1 MNPGKTLTQ
10 LRQGDLTSI
19 ANALRSKRL
28 SPPFALS
35 SVARIVGASTAQ
47 YVTTALQTISDR
59 GCNAEA
65 LASCIDV
72 LLESLATR
80 PPLEDLVQLVMTGP
94 VESGAYHRDTRVVVT
109 DLFRRAG
116 SSVTIAGYAVHQGK
130 KIFEELA
137 LRMEAIP
144 SLRVRLFLNLAI
156 RPADIPFTS
165 SAVTNFVQ
173 DFRIRHWPANHR
185 LPEIYYDRRVLEAVA
200 GSSIAF
206 HAKCVVL
213 DERELFVSSANFTEA
228 AQNRNIEL
236 GVLLTSETLA
246 RQAEIFLS
254 ELVREGVCVR
264 ATM

>member
-10 LRQGDLTSI
+10 LRQSDLTSI

-35 SVARIVGASTAQ
+35 SVARIVGASMAPI
-47 YVTTALQTISDR
+47 VVDALQTISDR

-65 LASCIDV
+65 LASCIEV
-72 LLESLATR
+72 LVESLTVR
-80 PPLEDLVQLVMTGP
+80 SPLEDLVQLVMTGP
-94 VESGAYHRDTRVVVT
+94 TESGAYHRNTRVVVT

-130 KIFEELA
+130 RIFEELA
-137 LRMEAIP
+137 LRMEVVP

-156 RPADIPFTS
+156 RPGDAPIAS
-165 SAVTNFVQ
+165 AAVTHFVQ
-173 DFRIRHWPANHR
+173 DFRTRHWPANR
-185 LPEIYYDRRVLEAVA
+185 PLPELYYDRRVLEALA
-200 GSSIAF
+200 GSSTAF

-213 DERELFVSSANFTEA
+213 DQRELFVSSANFTEA

-236 GVLLTSETLA
+236 GVLLISQTLA
-246 RQAEIFLS
+246 RQAETFLS

-264 ATM
+264 AM